1 MIATARRCVGWLGIA
16 NLFAAGVAGLA
27 SPTAAH
33 NPIFAPGPHVAYQG
47 GVEVSL
53 GYTKARASGAGG
65 TETEQQL
72 EIAAEYGL
80 TANWTVEVEV
90 PFADKAQDGKS
101 RSGLGD
107 MALRSRFRFWRLDA
121 PGAQTSAALLAQV
134 KLPTGD
140 DDGDPRLGS
149 GSTDILGGLLFGREG
164 RRMYFN
170 AAARYRYNTEGEGGL
185 RKGDR
190 QFLDLVVGVRP
201 ILSGYLEPDTVLFLE
216 LNWENAGRDRR
227 NGAEMRNT
235 GGWELFLSPGVFWT
249 WRNVAIRAG
258 AQLPV
263 AGNLEGT
270 SPDSDYRLKL
280 ELKYQF

>member
-1 MIATARRCVGWLGIA
+1 VIATARRCAGWLGIA
-16 NLFAAGVAGLA
+16 TLFALALGVAGSA
-27 SPTAAH
+27 SPAAAH

-53 GYTKARASGAGG
+53 GYSKARAGA
-65 TETEQQL
+65 ETEQEL
-72 EIAAEYGL
+72 EISAEYGL
-80 TANWTVEVEV
+80 TADWTVEFEV
-90 PFADKAQDGKS
+90 PFVDKAEDGKS
-101 RSGLGD
+101 RTGLGD

-121 PGAQTSAALLAQV
+121 PGAQTSAALLAQL

-140 DDGDPRLGS
+140 ADGDPRLGS
-149 GSTDILGGLLFGREG
+149 GSTDILGGLLFGHEG
-164 RRMYFN
+164 RRTYFN

-201 ILSGYLEPDTVLFLE
+201 VLSGYLEPDTVLFLE

-227 NGAEMRNT
+227 NGAEVQNT

-258 AQLPV
+258 AQVPM
-263 AGNLEGT
+263 AGNLDGT
-270 SPDSDYRLKL
+270 NPDSDYRLKL